1 MNASV
6 TSLLEKITSLEQ
18 LVEKQSVLIEQLHA
32 RIIELEKQTKKN
44 SGNSSKPPSS
54 DGLSKPPRTSSL
66 RENGKNKSGG
76 QPGHKGET
84 LKQTETPDIIKKHI
98 LTSCPDCHHSLL
110 SSPLFGIV
118 KRQVFD
124 IPPPK
129 IEVTEHQAEI
139 KYCTC
144 CSKTVKAAFPSDVRA
159 PVQYGEVIL
168 AGASIISISI
178 LFQKTAYNSY
188 FPIYMAF
195 NSPLQH

>member
-18 LVEKQSVLIEQLHA
+18 LVEKQSILIEQLQA

-76 QPGHKGET
+76 QPGHKGKT
-84 LKQTETPDIIKKHI
+84 LKQAETPDIIKKHI

-110 SSPLFGIV
+110 PSPLFGIV

-144 CSKTVKAAFPSDVRA
+144 CNKTVTAVFPSDVRA
-159 PVQYGEVIL
+159 PVQYGGVIR
-168 AGASIISISI
+168 SWSVYY
-178 LFQKTAYNSY
+178 QY
-188 FPIYMAF
+188 
-195 NSPLQH
+195 QHFIPEDRLL